1 MNHIAMLSIM
11 FVLIHILSYLF
22 SLFYYFYF
30 SCCKRLK
37 MADNVDENVGSTQKS
52 VEIDKT
58 LEDRIGCSHYARKC
72 ILIVCFK
79 AHIMFNFLG
88 SKKFA

>member
-1 MNHIAMLSIM
+1 MNYIAMLLII
-11 FVLIHILSYLF
+11 FVLIHIWSHLL
-22 SLFYYFYF
+22 SLFYFFYFYR
-30 SCCKRLK
+30 CKRLK
-37 MADNVDENVGSTQKS
+37 MADNVDEKVESTQKS